1 MIGNIARVRGSACTI
16 IFTEKCVKGKRCPY
30 SVDRGYTVNE
40 CSGDFSAATEG
51 IARSFR

>member
-30 SVDRGYTVNE
+30 WVDCGYTVNE
-40 CSGDFSAATEG
+40 CSAMSVTAIFQQLLME
-51 IARSFR
+51 